1 MIAVF
6 TKFDQFK
13 RDVKMK
19 MEDVGRDPETN
30 LNEEV
35 DSVFREHYQAK
46 LGETPLFVRLE
57 SEDSFYLSNS
67 LC

>member
-13 RDVKMK
+13 RDIKMK
-19 MEDVGRDPETN
+19 LEDVGRDPETN
-30 LNEEV
+30 LSEEV

-57 SEDSFYLSNS
+57 SEDSFYQSNL